1 MDKKGFIV
9 SFGDSNKYFVPFDGT
24 IDEFMKSAEFIGIR
38 DGIYS
43 YVKSQF
49 PSAHISADL
58 QPAVHPAGDEDSDY
72 SVFDEK
78 TVEDLKKKSAREVE
92 VELADKR
99 LNLNAPEDII
109 S

>member
-43 YVKSQF
+43 YVSLIRN
-49 PSAHISADL
+49 S
-58 QPAVHPAGDEDSDY
+58 E
-72 SVFDEK
+72 
-78 TVEDLKKKSAREVE
+78 
-92 VELADKR
+92 
-99 LNLNAPEDII
+99 
-109 S
+109 

>member
-1 MDKKGFIV
+1 MGIATRSISDYASSPFMMPV
-9 SFGDSNKYFVPFDGT
+9 SREMS
-24 IDEFMKSAEFIGIR
+24 DEP
-38 DGIYS
+38 